1 MATRSNKGKPPRLQA
16 SLKAWNSTGAASQE
30 GSAQRYG
37 SGHQKTRGAEM
48 TRVVHRGMV
57 MQYPIA
63 IEWGD
68 ETTATGIVFPD
79 IPGAISAGDTVAQAY
94 EMAVEVAHIQLKEL
108 AEQGQP
114 IPMPSRIEDLK
125 KKTEYAGWGWGIV
138 DIDITPYL
146 GKTEKVNVTL
156 PGVVIRKID
165 DYVAL
170 HGLKSRSAFLASVA
184 LEKLSDR

>member
-1 MATRSNKGKPPRLQA
+1 MR
-16 SLKAWNSTGAASQE
+16 
-30 GSAQRYG
+30 
-37 SGHQKTRGAEM
+37 
-48 TRVVHRGMV
+48 
-57 MQYPIA
+57 YPIA

-68 ETTATGIVFPD
+68 EKTATGIVFPD
-79 IPGAISAGDTVAQAY
+79 IPGAITAGDTIEEAY
-94 EMAVEVAHIQLKEL
+94 EMAVEVAHIKLEEIAKQ
-108 AEQGQP
+108 AQA
-114 IPMPSRIEDLK
+114 IPLPSRIEDLK
-125 KKTEYAGWGWGIV
+125 QNSEYEGRGWGLV

-184 LEKLSDR
+184 LEKLEGR